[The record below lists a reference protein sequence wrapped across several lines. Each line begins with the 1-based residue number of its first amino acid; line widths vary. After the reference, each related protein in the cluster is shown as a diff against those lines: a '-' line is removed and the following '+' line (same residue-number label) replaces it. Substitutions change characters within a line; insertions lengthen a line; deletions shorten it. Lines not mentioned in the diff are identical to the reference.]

1 MDVKKQ
7 IEDLYHE
14 VFNGGDAEA
23 AAKYLA
29 PGYRQHNPGVADG
42 LDGFIRTFGAAFA
55 SGKQFNL
62 AVLKVIEGEGYAA
75 VLIGNERNPDGAL
88 VDIYRLDENGK
99 FCEHWDIFG
108 GR

>member
-1 MDVKKQ
+1 MEIRKQ
-7 IEDLYHE
+7 IDELYRE

-42 LDGFIRTFGAAFA
+42 LDGFIQTFGAAFA
-55 SGKQFNL
+55 SGKKFNL
-62 AVLKVIEGEGYAA
+62 KVLRVIEGEGFAA
-75 VLIGNERNPDGAL
+75 VLIGHGNNPDGAL
-88 VDIYRLDENGK
+88 VDIYRVDEDGK

-108 GR
+108 GK